1 MEVNICF
8 FYTGRKLQID
18 QERRE
23 NTLLRKQKEQIE
35 GITKFLSVMT
45 NFTD

>member
-1 MEVNICF
+1 MF